1 LLQALRPRE
10 QQVVTLRFGLMGKP
24 KQSLSQIGK
33 LLKVSKERIR
43 QIQNHTLEKLRA
55 AAEDNHIGDLFLAR
69 I

>member
-1 LLQALRPRE
+1 
-10 QQVVTLRFGLMGKP
+10 MGKP

-33 LLKVSKERIR
+33 LLKVSTERIR

-55 AAEDNHIGDLFLAR
+55 AAEDHHIGDLFLAR